1 MNSESFWDHQI
12 IRRLQLDV
20 KCLLGDADRAG
31 TDGEKG
37 ILAWIWSGCLDIN
50 GNIRFW
56 VSWRVYHLIIIMA
69 FGLSKVTT
77 PIILLLSSPRPQLV

>member
-37 ILAWIWSGCLDIN
+37 ILTWIWSGCLDIN

-56 VSWRVYHLIIIMA
+56 EMRFPSPTDGAQYNITLKHRIDYREC
-69 FGLSKVTT
+69 
-77 PIILLLSSPRPQLV
+77 LL